1 MCDFLLQ
8 VSKMGVNIVL
18 ESNFVIIYNVVR
30 VVVCAILIIY
40 LIYLL
45 CGIYAEETKNNYLY
59 YILGFPKSKIHVLVL
74 VKMLIVTVV
83 TLIVLTL
90 AMSFFGFL
98 SN

>member
-1 MCDFLLQ
+1 MCNRGYC
-8 VSKMGVNIVL
+8 KT
-18 ESNFVIIYNVVR
+18 R
-30 VVVCAILIIY
+30 
-40 LIYLL
+40 
-45 CGIYAEETKNNYLY
+45 EETKNNYLY
-59 YILGFPKSKIHVLVL
+59 YILGFSKSKIHVLVL

>member
-1 MCDFLLQ
+1 MCNRGYC
-8 VSKMGVNIVL
+8 KT
-18 ESNFVIIYNVVR
+18 R
-30 VVVCAILIIY
+30 
-40 LIYLL
+40 
-45 CGIYAEETKNNYLY
+45 EETKNNYLY